1 MKHMTWAIVVV
12 GLLLAGSTLPV
23 EAAGGGGGF
32 HGGGGGYSGGGRYH
46 GGGGGWHGGGGGW
59 GWHGGGVVIVGPG
72 FWGPWWYG
80 GGYPY
85 YPYPYYS
92 DPYYA
97 TPPVAV
103 QQDPSVYIQQS
114 QSQPQQPNYWYY
126 CQNPQGYYPYVQ
138 QCSGGWMT
146 VVPQPPSPGQQPSGT
161 PRRDSSPW

>member
-1 MKHMTWAIVVV
+1 MKQMTWAIVVV

-23 EAAGGGGGF
+23 EAAGGGGGY
-32 HGGGGGYSGGGRYH
+32 HGGGGGYSGGGGYH

-59 GWHGGGVVIVGPG
+59 GWHGGGGVIVGPG

-97 TPPVAV
+97 APPVAV

-126 CQNPQGYYPYVQ
+126 CQDPQGYYPYVQ
-138 QCSGGWMT
+138 QCSRGWMT
-146 VVPQPPSPGQQPSGT
+146 VVPQPPSPGQ
-161 PRRDSSPW
+161 